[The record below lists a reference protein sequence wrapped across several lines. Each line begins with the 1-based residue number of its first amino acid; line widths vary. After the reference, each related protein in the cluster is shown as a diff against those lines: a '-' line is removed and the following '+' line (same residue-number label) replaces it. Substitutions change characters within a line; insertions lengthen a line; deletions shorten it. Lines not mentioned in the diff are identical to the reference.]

1 MKFHNRNDIDKYA
14 LRSDFQIVI
23 MESWLEMAIAMM
35 KPIMPIVFMMEVTVV
50 EGVSTLTNAH
60 IVCVTMEEQMEGI
73 HHVSALYWLLN
84 YLASKFEQLYQNLE
98 TGRISET
105 EKLVQVLARFKLN
118 TYQKPT
124 INSFLKDYLVGSF
137 FTFVLKVR

>member
-1 MKFHNRNDIDKYA
+1 
-14 LRSDFQIVI
+14 

-35 KPIMPIVFMMEVTVV
+35 KPTMLIVFMMEVTVV

-60 IVCVTMEEQMEGI
+60 IVCVMMEEQPELI
-73 HHVSALYWLLN
+73 HYVGALFWLFN
-84 YLASKFEQLYQNLE
+84 HLASKFEQLYQNLE

-124 INSFLKDYLVGSF
+124 MMF
-137 FTFVLKVR
+137 F